1 MGTKFHHSEESIEAV
16 KIGSV
21 LPVMEYFYTIQGE
34 GFHSGV
40 PCYFVRLAGCDVG
53 CTFCD
58 VKESWEKENHPLY
71 HIEDI
76 VSWVVHTQAEKV
88 VITGGEPLMHKL
100 DSLCE
105 LFHEQ
110 KIECHIETSGAYS
123 YSGNW
128 DWFTLSPKKRK
139 LPLAENY
146 EKANELKV
154 VVSRIND
161 FKFAE
166 QQLKKVNFKCK
177 LYLQPEWSKE
187 SHILSSIIQYVKANP
202 RWNISLQT
210 HKYMNIP

>member
-1 MGTKFHHSEESIEAV
+1 MDISPNYSKDSIASVQDGT
-16 KIGSV
+16 V

-71 HIEDI
+71 PIQEI
-76 VSWVVHTQAEKV
+76 VDWVFTTKATKV
-88 VITGGEPLMHKL
+88 VVTGGEPLMHQL
-100 DSLCE
+100 NLLCA
-105 LFHEQ
+105 LFHSHN
-110 KIECHIETSGAYS
+110 IDCHIETSGAHS
-123 YSGNW
+123 YSGSW

-139 LPLAENY
+139 LPLEENY
-146 EKANELKV
+146 AKADELKV
-154 VVSRIND
+154 IISRAND
-161 FKFAE
+161 FLFAE
-166 QQLKKVNFKCK
+166 QEAEKVSSECK

-187 SHILSSIIQYVKANP
+187 SDVLKHIIEYVKQNP
-202 RWNISLQT
+202 QWNISLQT